1 MSEQPKNPIKG
12 PKINFYWIYFIF
24 GALVLYFTFFR
35 DYQNVKQ
42 ISYKVFRN
50 EMLAKGHVEKLS
62 GYKKRRSPRHR
73 NHHQE
78 GFFQRSQNQRKHPY
92 KQSTILLHEAGCEC
106 DGSRY

>member
-42 ISYKVFRN
+42 ISYKIFRN

-62 GYKKRRSPRHR
+62 GYKKDEVHVI
-73 NHHQE
+73 E
-78 GFFQRSQNQRKHPY
+78 ITIKKAFFQRSQNQRKHPY
-92 KQSTILLHEAGCEC
+92 KQSTILLHQAGCEC